1 MAEHDRFDSL
11 TRYLSRSSGDKT
23 GPQLM
28 AGIHEAFVSCM
39 PQLPEDLKHDIAFY
53 FEGIVS
59 QAGHEQ
65 PAVLLVGKLNEALH
79 LLEGEYDR
87 IEKTFTTADW
97 EYIKDVM
104 SDFALEID
112 QQTLAYIMGQIVSRG
127 IIGG

>member
-1 MAEHDRFDSL
+1 MAEHDRFNSL
-11 TRYLSRSSGDKT
+11 TRYLSKSSSDKT
-23 GPQLM
+23 GLKLL

-39 PQLPEDLKHDIAFY
+39 PELPEDLKHDIAFY

-59 QAGHEQ
+59 QAGCEN
-65 PAVLLVGKLNEALH
+65 PALLLVGRLNEALH

-87 IEKTFTTADW
+87 IEETFTKADW
-97 EYIKDVM
+97 EYIKDVV

-112 QQTLAYIMGQIVSRG
+112 QQQLTYIMGRIVSRG